1 DVKKS
6 PVGLVEAPAIQLNFT
21 TEGSITGTSILQG
34 PTGLSAYE
42 YAVTKGYSGTEE
54 DFAADQANFAA
65 TAAEVK
71 ADKEDVEQLKEEVEG
86 LKGDV
91 VELKDQTYYFAYLTG
106 LGSPLWYG

>member
-1 DVKKS
+1 DGKTVARGKLIWDVKKS

-65 TAAEVK
+65 SAAEVK
-71 ADKEDVEQLKEEVEG
+71 ADKKDAEDARDIAVSAKDDALLAKEAAES
-86 LKGDV
+86 
-91 VELKDQTYYFAYLTG
+91 AR
-106 LGSPLWYG
+106 